1 MSNRRDY
8 YEILGVSRDSPKD
21 ELKATYRKL
30 ALKYHPDRNK
40 SPDAEEKFKEIS
52 EAYAVLSDDNKRKQY
67 DAFGHAGINGRY
79 TTEDIFRGVNFDE
92 IFRGMGFGGGGFES
106 IFDMF
111 FGGGRPHR
119 RARPRGTDLRY
130 DLEISL
136 EQAASGLSTIIEFPR
151 DTPCPACKG
160 TGAKV
165 GTQPRTCPRCH
176 GTGNIQISRNSGFA
190 HFIQVMPCDR
200 CGGEGKIVD
209 KPCPQCSGQGV
220 VRQMR
225 KIKVKAPPGVDHG
238 HSLRLANEGEVNVR
252 GGPAGDL
259 YVVIHVR
266 SHKIFERDED
276 DLLCELPI
284 SFTWASLGAEIEIP
298 TLNGKAKLNIPPG
311 TQTGTIFRLKGKG
324 MPKLRGLGRGSQLCK
339 VTIRTPVYLKEK
351 QKKLLKELAKE
362 FGEDDTLTK
371 GRWFKP

>member
-8 YEILGVSRDSPKD
+8 YELLGVPRDAPKE
-21 ELKATYRKL
+21 ELKAAYRKL

-40 SPDAEEKFKEIS
+40 ASDAEEKFKEIS

-79 TTEDIFRGVNFDE
+79 TNEDIFRGVNFDE
-92 IFRGMGFGGGGFES
+92 IFRGVGFGGGGFES

-111 FGGGRPHR
+111 FGGGRPR

-136 EQAASGLSTIIEFPR
+136 EQAASGLSTTIEFPR
-151 DTPCPACKG
+151 EEPCSACKG
-160 TGAKV
+160 TGAKA
-165 GTQPRTCPRCH
+165 GTQPKACPQCH
-176 GTGNIQISRNSGFA
+176 GTGNIQISQSSGFA
-190 HFIQVMPCDR
+190 HFVQVMPCDR
-200 CGGEGKIVD
+200 CGGEGKIIY
-209 KPCPQCSGQGV
+209 KPCPQCSGRSV
-220 VRQMR
+220 ARRIR
-225 KIKVKAPPGVDHG
+225 KIKVKIPLGVDDG

-259 YVVIHVR
+259 YIVIHVR
-266 SHKIFERDED
+266 SHKIFERDEN

-284 SFTWASLGAEIEIP
+284 GFTWASLGAEVEVP
-298 TLNGKAKLNIPPG
+298 TLNGKARLKIPPG
-311 TQTGTIFRLKGKG
+311 TQTNTVFRLKGKG
-324 MPKLRGLGRGSQLCK
+324 IPKLRGFGRGDQFCK
-339 VTIRTPVYLKEK
+339 VTVRTPVYLNEK

-362 FGEDDTLTK
+362 FGEDTPLSK